1 MIGASHQGNY
11 RGRWGYKGAISFVLD
26 GKVNEVLKRVK
37 VISKDLLKLNG
48 CVQRQRE
55 KYVAFK
61 N

>member
-1 MIGASHQGNY
+1 MISASHQGNY
-11 RGRWGYKGAISFVLD
+11 RVRWGYKGAINFVLD